1 MMSTTIANELTTR
14 WQQFKA
20 QNPKSRIREAAH
32 QLGVSEVELLALG
45 LGDSVTRLEG
55 DFREILQAVTGF
67 GKVMA
72 LTRNDEVVHERR
84 GVYENVSFNGH
95 VGLVLGPDIDLR
107 LFMHNWKHAFAVQ
120 ENDRFSLQFFD
131 GSGTAVHKIYL
142 TEQSTTVAY
151 WDLVKKY
158 QADDQTTLPLV
169 EPNPITELELDD
181 AMIDTK
187 AFQRDWLDLQ
197 DTHAFF
203 GLLKKYQLSRIQG
216 LRLAPTDYA
225 LRIELNH
232 FKNICETAA
241 KREVPIMVFVSNR
254 GCIQIHTGPIKRLV
268 QTGPWFN
275 MLDPDFNL
283 HLREDGVGQIWI
295 TRKPTADGIV
305 TGLEL
310 FDKNGEQ
317 IALFFGK
324 RKPGIPEDQAWR
336 SIVAESKS

>member
-1 MMSTTIANELTTR
+1 MSTTIAPDLAAR

-32 QLGVSEVELLALG
+32 QLGVSEVELLALS
-45 LGDSVTRLEG
+45 LGDSVTRLQG
-55 DFREILQAVTGF
+55 DFREILQAVPGL

-72 LTRNDEVVHERR
+72 LTRNDQVVHERK
-84 GVYENVSFNGH
+84 GMYESVSFNGH

-142 TEQSTTVAY
+142 TGQSTTVAY
-151 WDLVKKY
+151 WELIKKY
-158 QADDQTTLPLV
+158 RAEDQVSLPQV
-169 EPNPITELELDD
+169 ELAPSLEVELDD
-181 AMIDTK
+181 AQIDAQ

-203 GLLKKYQLSRIQG
+203 GLLKKYQLSRLQG

-225 LRIELNH
+225 LKIDLNQ
-232 FKNICETAA
+232 FKTICETAA

-254 GCIQIHTGPIKRLV
+254 GCIQIHTGPIQRLV

-275 MLDPDFNL
+275 VLDPDFNL
-283 HLREDGVGQIWI
+283 HLREDGVGQIWV
-295 TRKPTADGIV
+295 TRKPTADGLV

-310 FDKNGEQ
+310 FDRDGEQ

-324 RKPGIPEDQAWR
+324 RKPGIPEDPAWR
-336 SIVAESKS
+336 SIVTECIA